1 MAIVSIIVPI
11 YNVEKYLSKC
21 IESILKQTYEDI
33 EILLVNDGS
42 TDNSEFICLEFA
54 NKDNRIRYFKKENGG
69 LSDARN
75 YGIDRAKGNYLVFV
89 DSDDFLESEFVEQ
102 LFRAIVRE
110 NAMVAIT
117 GYDRVDAQGHFLRTE
132 RLSTNKSIL
141 AGRDICK
148 KMLEAEGHRF
158 VVVWNKL
165 YKKELFDCHRFENGK
180 LHEDEY
186 FTYRLLYDLEKVAI
200 VQDCLYHYV
209 ERENS
214 ITTSNMTEHRFRC
227 LIEFQNER
235 MCFYKNIGDREVLL
249 ECYYSFLRF
258 AIWFSYKYKQWMTV
272 KQKKFLQKQYRKVF
286 IDMMNS
292 NQVSLVKKLYY
303 SVGYINLPLIVIVK
317 LVLHQLSFPKS
328 Y

>member
-1 MAIVSIIVPI
+1 MCLISVIIPI
-11 YNVEKYLSKC
+11 YNVEQYLAKC
-21 IESILKQTYEDI
+21 IESVCRQSYENL
-33 EILLVNDGS
+33 EIILVNDGS
-42 TDNSEFICLEFA
+42 TDGSETICLEYA
-54 NKDNRIRYFKKENGG
+54 NNDERIRYCKKENGG

-75 YGIDRAKGNYLVFV
+75 FGIDCANGDYLSFV
-89 DSDDFLESEFVEQ
+89 DSDDYIEPTFIEYLYK
-102 LFRAIVRE
+102 AIEKEKTVVS
-110 NAMVAIT
+110 MT
-117 GYDRVDAQGHFLRTE
+117 SFDRVDSAGIFLKAEILPTDQSV
-132 RLSTNKSIL
+132 LS
-141 AGRDICK
+141 GRDACK
-148 KMLEAEGHRF
+148 KMLEEHGNRF

-200 VQDCLYHYV
+200 VHDCLYHYV
-209 ERENS
+209 NRENS

-235 MCFYKNIGDREVLL
+235 MCFYKNIGDGEVLL

-258 AIWFSYKYKQWMTV
+258 AIEFSDKYKQWMTV